1 MHELGKVWIRGR
13 EMNGQERSV
22 GARIVRGIIVVIIGV
37 LIWYSPVPAGVKKEA
52 WHLLAIF
59 VATIVG
65 LILTPLPMGAVVIF
79 GVMMTTFT
87 GILKIG
93 EALSGF
99 ANSTVWLIVTAFLIA
114 RGFISTGLGKRIAYI
129 FIRAFGRKT
138 LGLAYS
144 VVATELI
151 LAPATPSN
159 TARSGGVIYPIVR
172 SLALTF
178 GSEPGETARKI
189 GAFMMTMEYQV
200 TVITSAMFM
209 TSMAP
214 NPLVAELAKKT
225 ANISIS
231 WGMWAL
237 AAIVPGMISLIIVPL
252 ILYKIYPPEIKAT
265 PQAAEMAKNELEKMG
280 PMKRTEKVMLF
291 VFILIL
297 ALWATSEWN
306 KIDATVVALMGVS
319 IMLLTGVIRWDDVL
333 AEKGAW
339 DALFWFGGLVMMA
352 SYLNQLGFM
361 KWFATTVGNSLTG
374 WMWISALIIL
384 MLVYFYSHYGFAS
397 TTAHVTAMFPAFL
410 AVAVAVKAPPYLAAL
425 TLGFFS
431 ALNAG
436 ITHYGTGPAPIYFN
450 AGYLDQKTWWKLG
463 LIISFVNIAI
473 WIGIGFP
480 WWKVLGLW

>member
-1 MHELGKVWIRGR
+1 
-13 EMNGQERSV
+13 MNGQERSV
-22 GARIVRGIIVVIIGV
+22 GARIARGIIVIIIGL

-87 GILKIG
+87 GVLKIG

-99 ANSTVWLIVTAFLIA
+99 ADSTVWLIVTAFLVA
-114 RGFISTGLGKRIAYI
+114 RGFISTGLGRRIAYI
-129 FIRAFGRKT
+129 FIRAFGGKT

-144 VVATELI
+144 IAASDLVLS
-151 LAPATPSN
+151 PATPSN
-159 TARSGGVIYPIVR
+159 TARSGGIIYPIVR
-172 SLALTF
+172 SLTNTF

-189 GAFMMTMEYQV
+189 GAFLMVMEYQA

-214 NPLVAELAKKT
+214 NPLIAELAKKT

-231 WGMWAL
+231 WALWAL
-237 AAIVPGMISLIIVPL
+237 AAIVPGILSLIIVPF

-280 PMKRTEKVMLF
+280 PMKRTEKIMLF

-297 ALWATSEWN
+297 ILWATSEWN
-306 KIDATVVALMGVS
+306 KINATVVALVGVS

-333 AEKGAW
+333 GEKGAW

-361 KWFATTVGNSLTG
+361 KWFATTVGNSLAG

-384 MLVYFYSHYGFAS
+384 MLVYYYSHYGFAS

-480 WWKVLGLW
+480 WWKILGLW

>member
-1 MHELGKVWIRGR
+1 
-13 EMNGQERSV
+13 MNGQERSV
-22 GARIVRGIIVVIIGV
+22 GARIIRGIIVVIIGV
-37 LIWYSPVPAGVKKEA
+37 LIWYSPVPTGVKKEA

-87 GILKIG
+87 GVLKIG

-114 RGFISTGLGKRIAYI
+114 RGFISTGLGRRIAYI

-144 VVATELI
+144 VVASELV
-151 LAPATPSN
+151 LSPATPSN

-172 SLALTF
+172 SLTNTF

-189 GAFMMTMEYQV
+189 GAFMMVMEYQA

-214 NPLVAELAKKT
+214 NPLIAELAKKT
-225 ANISIS
+225 AGISIS

-237 AAIVPGMISLIIVPL
+237 AACIPGLLSLILVPF

-265 PQAAEMAKNELEKMG
+265 PQAAEMAQKELQKMG
-280 PMKRTEKVMLF
+280 PMKQTEKVMLF

-297 ALWATSEWN
+297 VLWATSEWN

-352 SYLNQLGFM
+352 TYLNQLGFM
-361 KWFATTVGNSLTG
+361 KWFATTVGSSLTG

-463 LIISFVNIAI
+463 LIISFVNIVI